1 MSSVGAI
8 VALLLSTSAPLPALP
23 PAAIASEQPSRGLVI
38 VLRPT
43 DVDERTRTALARV
56 TGELTAA
63 HFRVNVVP
71 LDPNADPAH
80 QVETV
85 SPESNAV
92 AAFAIGHPADFGP
105 DIVAIWVCDRLGRRT
120 TIQRMAMHGDSI
132 SKDAEALA
140 LEAIEL
146 IRVSIAGLWPNAP
159 HGGPLE
165 AALPQEAAPPAPA
178 PHAPLQISV
187 GLGFAM
193 LRDPA
198 LATSH
203 WLGTVTGSVIGGRA
217 LGLRLSFA
225 GLGTAET
232 VRGNPGEA
240 SVRHQLASI
249 GPIWRVWAGRQ
260 AGVYLSLGVG
270 VDHVLTRGAAVAPD
284 LTRSESAWVPA
295 VDGAVEAALSLGS
308 GLSVA
313 AEAQVLAAT
322 RPVVVRIGATET
334 AEVARP
340 AVLIG
345 ARLQVTF

>member
-1 MSSVGAI
+1 MASPGAI
-8 VALLLSTSAPLPALP
+8 VALLLSAGAALP
-23 PAAIASEQPSRGLVI
+23 MPAPAAPPAEQPSRGLVI

-63 HFRVNVVP
+63 HFRVNVIP
-71 LDPNADPAH
+71 LDPTVDPAH

-146 IRVSIAGLWPNAP
+146 IRVSIAGLWPNP
-159 HGGPLE
+159 LHGGTVD
-165 AALPQEAAPPAPA
+165 AAPAHQPPPA
-178 PHAPLQISV
+178 APLPRDRVQLGV

-203 WLGTVTGSVIGGRA
+203 WLATLTGSVIGTKG
-217 LGLRLSFA
+217 LGLRLSLA

-232 VRGNPGEA
+232 VSGPAGEA

-249 GPIWRVWAGRQ
+249 GPIWRVAAGPRV
-260 AGVYLSLGVG
+260 GVYLSVGLGFDRVVAHG
-270 VDHVLTRGAAVAPD
+270 TAVDMERA
-284 LTRSESAWVPA
+284 RSPTAWVPA
-295 VDGAVEAALSLGS
+295 VDAAVAAAVSLGS
-308 GLSVA
+308 GLSIA
-313 AEAQVLAAT
+313 AEVQALAAT
-322 RPVVVRIGATET
+322 RPLVVRIGDTET

-340 AVLIG
+340 ALLIG
-345 ARLQVTF
+345 ARLQTTF